1 MSASVSAKEA
11 IFWFPWL
18 RVAGREQTQYDALTV
33 ELQAAHARE
42 EALLREKSDALCG
55 AKTMLAQE
63 FEHMLRRSKGSEGS

>member
-42 EALLREKSDALCG
+42 EALLREKSDLLRRQD
-55 AKTMLAQE
+55 MLAQE